1 MDVLAIATQK
11 GGSGKTTVAVN
22 LAVAAHQAGRRVAA
36 LDLDPQGSLAA
47 WATRRAADDPAVD
60 HVDAHN
66 AVRGCFAAR
75 IERD

>member
-36 LDLDPQGSLAA
+36 LDHSEAA
-47 WATRRAADDPAVD
+47 
-60 HVDAHN
+60 
-66 AVRGCFAAR
+66 
-75 IERD
+75 